1 MKAWHFLRK
10 DRCLGYGDNREVIAG
25 ETYTVDGPSELCV
38 RGLHGSKRPLD
49 ALKYAPGP
57 VVCRVEIG
65 GDVVEGDD
73 KMAGT
78 TREVLWMYDATEV
91 LREFVRFCALD
102 VVPYWDPPDV
112 VLAWLQT
119 GDESLCNDAYS
130 AAYAAADAAYYAAR
144 AAYAAADAAYAAA
157 DAAYYAARAA
167 YYAARAAYRGA
178 DAARAAYRA
187 ARAAYAAA
195 RAAYCTAHAAYYTP
209 RAADMAYC
217 ATDVAQNTR
226 LSKMLMEGRP
236 K

>member
-144 AAYAAADAAYAAA
+144 AAY
-157 DAAYYAARAA
+157 
-167 YYAARAAYRGA
+167 RGA

>member
-1 MKAWHFLRK
+1 MFAGHCLCQDEEVPVKAWHFLRE

-49 ALKYAPGP
+49 ALRYAPGP

-73 KMAGT
+73 KIVGT

-91 LREFVRFCALD
+91 LREFARFCALD

-119 GDESLCNDAYS
+119 GDESLCNDAHH
-130 AAYAAADAAYYAAR
+130 AAH
-144 AAYAAADAAYAAA
+144 
-157 DAAYYAARAA
+157 
-167 YYAARAAYRGA
+167 
-178 DAARAAYRA
+178 
-187 ARAAYAAA
+187 AAA
-195 RAAYCTAHAAYYTP
+195 RAADAAADVAYY
-209 RAADMAYC
+209 AADVAHC

-226 LSKMLMEGRP
+226 LRKMLMEGGPHGRS
-236 K
+236 